1 MHGVVNVAVV
11 GPGEEASSQAISDA
25 ATVGRLIAERGWITL
40 TGGRAAGVMAAAAA
54 GASAAGGVSIGI
66 LPGSDRV
73 DAAPGLTVAI
83 ATGLGEGRNVILVT
97 AADAV
102 IACGVNP
109 GTASEIALAIRAGK
123 PTALVGPDATTSAF
137 FQSMG
142 ANASLYIA
150 ASAEDAQAWVGQWGK
165 SEEGSGKT

>member
-1 MHGVVNVAVV
+1 MHHVVYVAVV
-11 GPGEEASSQAISDA
+11 GPGEQASSQAISDA

-66 LPGSDRV
+66 LPGSDRA

-83 ATGLGEGRNVILVT
+83 ATGLGEARNVVLVT

-123 PTALVGPDATTSAF
+123 PAALVRPDATTSGF
-137 FQSMG
+137 FESMG
-142 ANASLYIA
+142 ANASLHIA
-150 ASAEDAQAWVGQWGK
+150 ASADDAVAWVEQWEK
-165 SEEGSGKT
+165 REAGSGKR